1 MQARGPA
8 GLLKAETT
16 TEEKDSVVAF
26 SVGRITQGWGRNFA
40 EEKWRTKALKGL
52 DDDGFGRE
60 KRGPEMH
67 LGNY

>member
-26 SVGRITQGWGRNFA
+26 SVGRITQG
-40 EEKWRTKALKGL
+40 
-52 DDDGFGRE
+52 
-60 KRGPEMH
+60 
-67 LGNY
+67 